1 MNKTHKERLKKFK
14 MKNKIKEKRNTGYV
28 GSTPAYN
35 QGKTVE
41 PQIRTAERSKAHTDL
56 LEFAANSCSLSETI
70 HAVKNMS
77 DNAVARLYR
86 CAENEYRKRNI
97 HEKTME
103 RFKNSI

>member
-1 MNKTHKERLKKFK
+1 MNKTHKERLEKFK
-14 MKNKIKEKRNTGYV
+14 
-28 GSTPAYN
+28 
-35 QGKTVE
+35 GKTVE

-56 LEFAANSCSLSETI
+56 LEFAANSCSLSETM

-77 DNAVARLYR
+77 DKAVARLYR